1 MPPLIKSTKSAKSTK
16 SGRPAKPAKPD
27 IIDAGESSEVDYT
40 PEELESIEQFT
51 RFFDRAPGQVNTSL
65 LSKLNRQDDFA
76 ETPGRAADGGRS
88 EEDASPVS
96 ADEPS
101 DLGDIPD
108 LGDTSPASADEPS
121 DLGDIPDLGDAFPAS
136 VDEPGDLGDIPDLGD
151 TSPASVDEPG
161 DLGDI
166 PDLGDASPAS
176 VDEPGDLGDIPD
188 LGDASPASADEPGD
202 LGDIPDLGDTSPASV
217 DEPDDLGDI
226 PDLGDAF
233 PASVDEPGDLG
244 DIPELGDAF
253 PASVDEPGDLG
264 DIPELG
270 DAFPASVEEPGDLG
284 DIPELG
290 DAFPASVEEP
300 GDLGDIPEL
309 GDAFPASVEEP
320 GDLGDIPELGD
331 AFPASVEEPGDLGD
345 IPELGDAFPASVEEP
360 GDLGDIPELGDTSPA
375 SADGSSTEV
384 GEGLSP
390 PSLEDLSLSGVT
402 FSKDSPDSPAPPR
415 PTDPTPKDEAYFSD
429 GEIKDIR
436 KKLKA
441 YPLQIRRL
449 SINTI
454 VEDKLSADDIRS
466 LVDML
471 LKGSPV
477 KQVQKFLEEKLHVD
491 LGDIAKTE
499 TSQARVVVS
508 KAHYSVER
516 LEKTARNIKRLKYV
530 SLIGSLLILAGFTLY
545 QTVIKPWLYRRLIK
559 NAQVLILSEKPKV
572 PSPASIDQAE
582 KLFSEA
588 ENIYP
593 QDAYGYLQLANAYQQ
608 IGLYQNA
615 FEKLFGKVSLSQTTR
630 LYGENIDSSKKYW
643 KKTRSVP
650 TIRYSNGDFGQLKI
664 DRSLWNLEKKGAYL
678 ISYLDKKENDAK
690 VLMALG
696 RFHSNPV
703 KRFKDSPYR
712 NNLLGIDYFKRILT
726 FEVKT
731 PFFRKDE
738 TMAMALGGIGD
749 VYYQQKD
756 HYISNEYFA
765 KIIANQPGSVIGHAG
780 IIKNLLKLYS
790 KQKDPR
796 LVIDYHNKIKYG
808 AQVEDKLPLH
818 TLSALAAFYI
828 DLPKEGELRVSYNI
842 SPNESANKQALKNR
856 SIDLLNILYRSER
869 KDEYGNINE
878 GRYFAEGYYQRGRYF
893 RNILNQPR
901 VAMEQFEY
909 AYQYNPGHFL
919 SLNERAEILI
929 DLSDYNGAMKHLQ
942 IAVEQLTP
950 EKLQL
955 LGDSPED
962 ETLMDADIAK
972 IYFNYGKSIYLSI
985 IQDLGDTNSWQ
996 RIQETEKYNIGLEFG
1011 TQALVRELD
1020 KAEVYFK
1027 QADQI
1032 GVFSEKTRTELNY
1045 FQGWSAYA
1053 KGNPQKA
1060 LFHWNS
1066 IASERELRYR
1076 NLELAKSH
1084 ALYKLGVRQ
1093 KLKKSKSLQAALG
1106 YLLFLQEHYEK
1117 RAGDILKPSGSN
1129 KAHIRLFTRLAII
1142 ENNLGAIYELL
1153 EDEARAT
1160 EHYWKSVD
1168 YSQRVSRENEIA
1180 RYNLKL
1186 SFKRAGLA
1194 DKESIPVIMDY
1205 IPPRLYEVLKN

>member
-1 MPPLIKSTKSAKSTK
+1 MSLLTKSSKSAK
-16 SGRPAKPAKPD
+16 PAKPPKPD
-27 IIDAGESSEVDYT
+27 IIDAGESSEVTYT
-40 PEELESIEQFT
+40 LEELESVKEFT
-51 RFFDRAPGQVNTSL
+51 KFFDRAPGQVDVSSL
-65 LSKLNRQDDFA
+65 PKLDQQDSSPDTPA
-76 ETPGRAADGGRS
+76 EALDSEGGEEGTPPTPPAAG
-88 EEDASPVS
+88 
-96 ADEPS
+96 DE
-101 DLGDIPD
+101 L
-108 LGDTSPASADEPS
+108 A
-121 DLGDIPDLGDAFPAS
+121 
-136 VDEPGDLGDIPDLGD
+136 
-151 TSPASVDEPG
+151 
-161 DLGDI
+161 
-166 PDLGDASPAS
+166 
-176 VDEPGDLGDIPD
+176 
-188 LGDASPASADEPGD
+188 
-202 LGDIPDLGDTSPASV
+202 
-217 DEPDDLGDI
+217 
-226 PDLGDAF
+226 
-233 PASVDEPGDLG
+233 DLG
-244 DIPELGDAF
+244 DIPELGDA
-253 PASVDEPGDLG
+253 PPTSGDEPVDLG

-270 DAFPASVEEPGDLG
+270 DAPPTPPAAGDELADLGDIPELGDTPPTPPAAGDELADLG

-290 DAFPASVEEP
+290 DAPPTPPAAGDELADLGDIPELGDTP
-300 GDLGDIPEL
+300 PTPPAAGDELADLGDIPEL
-309 GDAFPASVEEP
+309 GDAPPTSRDELA
-320 GDLGDIPELGD
+320 DLGDIPELSDAPPMSGD
-331 AFPASVEEPGDLGD
+331 EPPTGD
-345 IPELGDAFPASVEEP
+345 
-360 GDLGDIPELGDTSPA
+360 
-375 SADGSSTEV
+375 

-390 PSLEDLSLSGVT
+390 PRLEDLSLSEVV
-402 FSKDSPDSPAPPR
+402 FSTDSSDSSQKDDESYVPPAI
-415 PTDPTPKDEAYFSD
+415 TPSQALSKDEAYFSD
-429 GEIKDIR
+429 DEIKDIR

-441 YPLQIRRL
+441 HPLQIRKL

-454 VEDKLSADDIRS
+454 VEDKLPADDIRS
-466 LVDML
+466 LIDML
-471 LKGSPV
+471 LQEKPA

-499 TSQARVVVS
+499 TSRARVVVS

-516 LEKTARNIKRLKYV
+516 LEKTARNVKRLKYI
-530 SLIGSLLILAGFTLY
+530 SLIGFLLIVAGFTLY
-545 QTVIKPWLYRRLIK
+545 QTVVKPSLYRGLIK
-559 NAQVLILSEKPKV
+559 DAQEWILSEKPKA

-588 ENIYP
+588 ANFYP
-593 QDAYGYLQLANAYQQ
+593 QDAYGYLQLANSYQQ

-615 FEKLFGKVSLSQTTR
+615 FEKLFGKVSLGQTTR
-630 LYGENIDSSKKYW
+630 LYGENIDDSKKYW

-650 TIRYSNGDFGQLKI
+650 IVRYSNGGFGQLKI

-678 ISYLDKKENDAK
+678 ISHLDKKENDAG

-712 NNLLGIDYFKRILT
+712 NNLLGINYFRRILT

-731 PFFRKDE
+731 PFLREDE

-749 VYYQQKD
+749 IYYQQKD
-756 HYISNEYFA
+756 HYKSNEYFE
-765 KIIANQPGSVIGHAG
+765 KIITNQPGSVIGHAG

-796 LVIDYHNKIKYG
+796 LVIDYHNKIKHD
-808 AQVEDKLPLH
+808 AQVEEKLPLH
-818 TLSALAAFYI
+818 ILSALAAFYI
-828 DLPKEGELRVSYNI
+828 DLPEEGELRVSYNI
-842 SPNESANKQALKNR
+842 SPKESANEQTLKNR

-901 VAMEQFEY
+901 AAMEQFEY

-929 DLSDYNGAMKHLQ
+929 DVSDYDSAMKNLQ
-942 IAVEQLTP
+942 IAIQQLTP

-985 IQDLGDTNSWQ
+985 IQDMGDTSSWQ
-996 RIQETEKYNIGLEFG
+996 RIQETEKYNIDLDFG
-1011 TQALVRELD
+1011 AEALVRELD
-1020 KAEVYFK
+1020 KAEVYFR

-1032 GVFSEKTRTELNY
+1032 GISSEGTRTELNY
-1045 FQGWSAYA
+1045 FQGWSAYT

-1066 IASERELRYR
+1066 IASEQELRYR

-1093 KLKKSKSLQAALG
+1093 KLEKAKSLQAALG
-1106 YLLFLQEHYEK
+1106 YLLFLQDHYEK
-1117 RAGDILKPSGSN
+1117 RADDILKPSSGN
-1129 KAHIRLFTRLAII
+1129 KAHVKLFTRLAII

-1194 DKESIPVIMDY
+1194 DRESIPVIMDY
-1205 IPPRLYEVLKN
+1205 IPPRLSEVLKN